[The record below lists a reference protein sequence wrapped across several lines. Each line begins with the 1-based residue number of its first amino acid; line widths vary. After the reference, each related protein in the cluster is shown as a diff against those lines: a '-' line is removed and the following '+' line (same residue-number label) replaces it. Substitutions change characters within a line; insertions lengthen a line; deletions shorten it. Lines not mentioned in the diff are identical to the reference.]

1 MSEEETTAQKWLH
14 ALHLDNEM
22 DECEGGRSSNP
33 SLKSVRHSKRDDSW
47 TSFTFTA
54 LPDTIEEFRVRPTN
68 RIPCRSFTLGC
79 GWGIGSGAIAAVRL
93 PKILVLPGYCR
104 WGCVGE
110 LPPPLLA
117 AALLSQR
124 GVVAKLLAKR
134 KSGAGRARE
143 EGAQVDCRHRI
154 RAGTP
159 CMHSCTHATWR

>member
-104 WGCVGE
+104 WRWVGE
-110 LPPPLLA
+110 LPPLLPPA
-117 AALLSQR
+117 A
-124 GVVAKLLAKR
+124 
-134 KSGAGRARE
+134 
-143 EGAQVDCRHRI
+143 
-154 RAGTP
+154 
-159 CMHSCTHATWR
+159 SCCS

>member
-1 MSEEETTAQKWLH
+1 MFAAKKPEAGSSSSTPMSEEETTAQKWLH

-93 PKILVLPGYCR
+93 PKILVLKLSSFQAFKPSRG
-104 WGCVGE
+104 GE
-110 LPPPLLA
+110 EGHAKQPPP
-117 AALLSQR
+117 R
-124 GVVAKLLAKR
+124 GQHGKPTDMR
-134 KSGAGRARE
+134 PE
-143 EGAQVDCRHRI
+143 
-154 RAGTP
+154 
-159 CMHSCTHATWR
+159 